1 MGVLG
6 AVPFA
11 EIKARGSIDG
21 ADVLRLR
28 RNTSEGCRIT
38 ADEAQALLA
47 LNDACPVQDPAW
59 ADWFVETLTDFIVH
73 QTEPAGHLTADN
85 AAWLIARVSRH
96 GRIATRT
103 AMDLVLGV
111 LERARL
117 VPPSLV
123 HFALEQVKDA
133 AIDGGGPL
141 RCGDPCVPRTVGAGH
156 VELMRR
162 IMCAFDGDGDLPVTQ
177 PEAELLFDVD
187 AATAG
192 SDNDP
197 SWQELF
203 VKAVGNCVLAALGY
217 AVPGRARTLAGGA
230 GGAPRPIGG
239 LGLAPDP
246 ACRLLSGAECEI
258 ARLARQRIEIVTGE
272 PLVLADAS
280 WLAGRI
286 EGDRPW
292 SPNARALLRFLEA
305 TGAALSP
312 ASRRWW
318 AGLRRGGNRE

>member
-1 MGVLG
+1 
-6 AVPFA
+6 
-11 EIKARGSIDG
+11 
-21 ADVLRLR
+21 
-28 RNTSEGCRIT
+28 
-38 ADEAQALLA
+38 
-47 LNDACPVQDPAW
+47 
-59 ADWFVETLTDFIVH
+59 
-73 QTEPAGHLTADN
+73 
-85 AAWLIARVSRH
+85 
-96 GRIATRT
+96 
-103 AMDLVLGV
+103 MDLVLGAI
-111 LERARL
+111 ERARL

-123 HFALEQVKDA
+123 HFALDQVKDA
-133 AIDGGGPL
+133 VIDGGGPL
-141 RCGDPCVPRTVGAGH
+141 RCGDPCVPRVVGAGH

-177 PEAELLFDVD
+177 PEAELLFDID
-187 AATAG
+187 KATAG
-192 SDNDP
+192 GDNDP

-217 AVPGRARTLAGGA
+217 TVHVRARALAGAAGGA
-230 GGAPRPIGG
+230 VRPIDG

-246 ACRLLSGAECEI
+246 GCRLQSGAEREV
-258 ARLARQRIEIVTGE
+258 ARLARKKIEIVTGE

-286 EGDRPW
+286 EGEGAW